1 MRFFREQWSNEGSLQ
16 IILDKWKRL
25 TYNMLVRVCG
35 QSLLPARPGAK
46 SPKGGAINMAKIT
59 GKYEVLYI
67 IDPAQGE
74 EGIAALV
81 EKFKAMV
88 EAEGTLTNIDEWG
101 KRRLAYPIND
111 LNEGY
116 YVLMNFESK
125 PAFPAEMERVMKI
138 TEGIMRCLTTV
149 VEG

>member
-1 MRFFREQWSNEGSLQ
+1 
-16 IILDKWKRL
+16 
-25 TYNMLVRVCG
+25 
-35 QSLLPARPGAK
+35 
-46 SPKGGAINMAKIT
+46 MAKIT

-101 KRRLAYPIND
+101 KRRMAYAIND
-111 LNEGY
+111 LTEGY
-116 YVLMNFESK
+116 YVLMNMETK
-125 PAFPAEMERVMKI
+125 PEFPAELERVMKI
-138 TEGIMRCLTTV
+138 TDGILRCLV
-149 VEG
+149 IAVEE

>member
-1 MRFFREQWSNEGSLQ
+1 
-16 IILDKWKRL
+16 
-25 TYNMLVRVCG
+25 
-35 QSLLPARPGAK
+35 
-46 SPKGGAINMAKIT
+46 MAKIT

-88 EAEGTLTNIDEWG
+88 EAEGTLSNIDEWG

-111 LNEGY
+111 LTEGY

-125 PAFPAEMERVMKI
+125 PEFPAELDRVYKI
-138 TEGIMRCLTTV
+138 TEGVLRSIIV
-149 VEG
+149 AQDEE

>member
-1 MRFFREQWSNEGSLQ
+1 
-16 IILDKWKRL
+16 
-25 TYNMLVRVCG
+25 
-35 QSLLPARPGAK
+35 
-46 SPKGGAINMAKIT
+46 MAKIT

-67 IDPAQGE
+67 LNPALGE

-88 EAEGTLTNIDEWG
+88 EAEGTLTNVDEWG

-111 LNEGY
+111 LPEGY

-125 PAFPAEMERVMKI
+125 PAFPAELERVMKI
-138 TEGIMRCLTTV
+138 TEGVMRCLTTV

>member
-1 MRFFREQWSNEGSLQ
+1 
-16 IILDKWKRL
+16 
-25 TYNMLVRVCG
+25 
-35 QSLLPARPGAK
+35 
-46 SPKGGAINMAKIT
+46 MAKIT

-88 EAEGTLTNIDEWG
+88 EAEGTRSNVDEWG
-101 KRRLAYPIND
+101 KRRLAYMVND
-111 LNEGY
+111 LSEGY

-125 PAFPAEMERVMKI
+125 PEFPAELERVMKI
-138 TEGIMRCLTTV
+138 TEGVLRCLTTA
-149 VEG
+149 VEE

>member
-1 MRFFREQWSNEGSLQ
+1 
-16 IILDKWKRL
+16 
-25 TYNMLVRVCG
+25 
-35 QSLLPARPGAK
+35 
-46 SPKGGAINMAKIT
+46 MAKIT

-101 KRRLAYPIND
+101 KRRLAYPVND
-111 LNEGY
+111 LTEGY
-116 YVLMNFESK
+116 YVLMNMETN
-125 PAFPAEMERVMKI
+125 PAFPAELERVMKI
-138 TEGIMRCLTTV
+138 TEGVLRCMVTA
-149 VEG
+149 VEE